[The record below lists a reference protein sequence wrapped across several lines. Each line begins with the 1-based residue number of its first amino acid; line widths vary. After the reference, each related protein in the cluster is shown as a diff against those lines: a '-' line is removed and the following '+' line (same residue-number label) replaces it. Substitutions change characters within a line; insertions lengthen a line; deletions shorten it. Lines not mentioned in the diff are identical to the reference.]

1 MAFACSTFAGGSAS
15 AAGELVEKQGG
26 ILLQYI
32 FIAEISSLQGPAK
45 LNAPVYSIVQLD
57 E

>member
-1 MAFACSTFAGGSAS
+1 LPFAFSTFAGGSAS
-15 AAGELVEKQGG
+15 AAGELVEKLGG

-32 FIAEISSLQGPAK
+32 FIAEITFLQGPAK
-45 LNAPVYSIVQLD
+45 LKAPVYSIIQLD